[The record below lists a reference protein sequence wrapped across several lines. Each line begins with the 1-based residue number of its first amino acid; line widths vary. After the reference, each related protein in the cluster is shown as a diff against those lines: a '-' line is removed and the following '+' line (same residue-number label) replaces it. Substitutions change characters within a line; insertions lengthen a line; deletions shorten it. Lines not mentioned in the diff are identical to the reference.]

1 VKIRRVSGSRAR
13 RAGAIAAALAVVL
26 TTTVS
31 TASARSDASIR
42 LKIGALVPNTGT
54 SSAYG
59 PATEK
64 GVRMGVAQLNAA
76 AKAAGVDFQA
86 SVEAVDNQSDPV
98 ATVSAA
104 QKLAADGATCIVGAS
119 SSATTIAAATS
130 VAIPQGIALI
140 APSSTSS
147 ALTALHAQGGLTF
160 RVVAADPLE
169 AAGLAQVVSERLKGA
184 KGKTVSVAGR
194 NDTYG
199 QGLTAAFTKAWK
211 KLGGEVQGPLL
222 YDPNASN
229 FDSEAQ
235 KIVSGSP
242 AAYVIIDLPN
252 TYGLV
257 ASALLRT
264 GKWQTSNAFI
274 AGGYPTTIPSGIP
287 PETLNGVTGVSPG
300 FPRKGPAVEAFNKL
314 WTKFPGTT
322 QQQSYDQNSFDAAV
336 LCGLAAISAKST
348 NGKAIAAA
356 LPKVNGPKGPQ
367 FSSLKLQKAVSA
379 LKSGAKIINYQGV
392 SGPIDFNIN
401 GDIRSSFINIY
412 QYQNNTLNVTG
423 VLDPTAKPKK

>member
-1 VKIRRVSGSRAR
+1 VIAVS
-13 RAGAIAAALAVVL
+13 LAVAL
-26 TTTVS
+26 TTAVS
-31 TASARSDASIR
+31 SASARSDAGIR
-42 LKIGALVPNTGT
+42 LTIGALVPNTGT

-59 PATEK
+59 PSTEK
-64 GVRMGVAQLNAA
+64 GVRMGAAALNAA
-76 AKAAGVDFQA
+76 AKQAGVDFQA
-86 SVEAVDNQSDPV
+86 TVDAVDNQSDPV

-104 QKLAADGATCIVGAS
+104 QKLVADGATCIVGAS
-119 SSATTIAAATS
+119 SSATTIAAAQS
-130 VAIPQGIALI
+130 VAIPQGITLI

-199 QGLTAAFTKAWK
+199 QGLTSAFAKAWT
-211 KLGGEVQGPLL
+211 KLGGTVQGPLL

-264 GKWQTSNAFI
+264 GKWTTANSFI

-287 PETLNGVTGVSPG
+287 PATLNGVTGVSPG
-300 FPRKGPAVEAFNKL
+300 FPQKGVSVDAFNKL
-314 WTKFPGTT
+314 WTKSAGVA
-322 QQQSYDQNSFDAAV
+322 QHQAYDQNSFDAAV
-336 LCGLAAISAKST
+336 LCGLGAISAKST
-348 NGKAIAAA
+348 SGKAIAAA

-367 FSSLKLQKAVSA
+367 YNMLKLSKLIGQLKAGV
-379 LKSGAKIINYQGV
+379 KVVNYQGV

-401 GDIRSSFINIY
+401 GDIRTSFINIY
-412 QYQNNTLNVTG
+412 QYANNALNVTG
-423 VLDPTAKPKK
+423 VLDPAAKTTK